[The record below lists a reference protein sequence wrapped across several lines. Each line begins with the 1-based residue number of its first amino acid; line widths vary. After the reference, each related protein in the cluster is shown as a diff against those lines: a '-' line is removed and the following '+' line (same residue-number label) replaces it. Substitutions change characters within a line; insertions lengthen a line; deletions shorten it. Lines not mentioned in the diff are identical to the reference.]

1 MLPPPLTEKQYEQ
14 IAWAACKQIDSS
26 ERTRRQLRRSFDTTN
41 AALVNVET
49 DGLETF
55 GGPRLP
61 PVIALFRGGDVFAN
75 AERLEFSIHGY
86 LNDLRAQLLRR
97 PDQQV
102 FQASLLGTFLLVT
115 KEAWKLC
122 SEQGYVSR
130 SFVPRERYLLAVVIK
145 TALSQSDPRATS

>member
-1 MLPPPLTEKQYEQ
+1 MLAQPLTEKQYEQ
-14 IAWAACKQIDSS
+14 IAWTACKQIESS

-41 AALVNVET
+41 AALANVEA

-61 PVIALFRGGDVFAN
+61 SVITLLQSGDA
-75 AERLEFSIHGY
+75 AAGLERLGFSIHDY
-86 LNDLRAQLLRR
+86 LNDLRAQLLRQHY
-97 PDQQV
+97 QQV

-122 SEQGYVSR
+122 SEQGYVSQ
-130 SFVPRERYLLAVVIK
+130 SFVPRDRYLLAVVIK
-145 TALSQSDPRATS
+145 MALSQSDPRAAS